1 MHQRTQDLPLRSHWA
16 DLAELATTL
25 AQLGALFAL
34 MGLFAALVI
43 GFG

>member
-1 MHQRTQDLPLRSHWA
+1 MHQRVQNLPLRSHWA
-16 DLAELATTL
+16 DLVELAITL
-25 AQLGALFAL
+25 AQLGAVFAL